1 MLRGSA
7 TTKIDAKGRLKM
19 PTELR
24 RRLVEEHGREVFITS
39 VLGDSAL
46 IYPVPV
52 WEAIEQ
58 RLQALPSTDRTRR
71 KFLERVHYYGQEAN
85 LDAQGR
91 VVIPPILR
99 ESALIEGDVVV
110 GARLDHVEVW
120 NKDRL
125 TRRFEG
131 EPFTEEDFAYL
142 SQRGI

>member
-24 RRLVEEHGREVFITS
+24 RRLVEEHGNEVFVTS
-39 VLGDSAL
+39 ILGDSAL
-46 IYPVPV
+46 IYPLPV

-58 RLQALPSTDRTRR
+58 RLAALPSTDRTRR
-71 KFLERVHYYGQEAN
+71 KFLERAHYYGSEARI
-85 LDAQGR
+85 DAQGR
-91 VVIPPILR
+91 FVIPPILR
-99 ESALIEGDVVV
+99 ASARIEGDVVV

-125 TRRFEG
+125 DRRFEA
-131 EPFTEEDFAYL
+131 EPFTEEDFEYL
-142 SQRGI
+142 SEKGI